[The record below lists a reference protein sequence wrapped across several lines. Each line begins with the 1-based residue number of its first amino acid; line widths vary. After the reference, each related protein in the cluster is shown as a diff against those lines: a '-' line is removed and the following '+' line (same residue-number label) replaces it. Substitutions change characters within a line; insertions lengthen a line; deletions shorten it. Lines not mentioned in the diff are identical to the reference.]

1 MHAENLNGFII
12 IECAGLGWRRRARED
27 GEGGRPRPRRR
38 SKRPSILPPRVRAY
52 PVGVR
57 ACVRSLPPC
66 RASPSLVSI
75 TCLLP
80 FLSSSPPRVASER
93 ERVGAGR
100 AGARTDLPNDAAAA
114 AALIVV
120 GVVGARPHPTS
131 FLPHIKPRPRSRP
144 QAACVRTCTCPPSS
158 GSSSACPRCTAA
170 PSERTAG
177 RGTASSASP

>member
-1 MHAENLNGFII
+1 MVSSSSSARGWVGVGAPGRMGKGDAHDRVAARSVRQSFPHAFARIL
-12 IECAGLGWRRRARED
+12 CACVPACAPSRRAVR
-27 GEGGRPRPRRR
+27 RPPSSR
-38 SKRPSILPPRVRAY
+38 SRV
-52 PVGVR
+52 
-57 ACVRSLPPC
+57 S
-66 RASPSLVSI
+66 
-75 TCLLP
+75 
-80 FLSSSPPRVASER
+80 FLFSPPLLLAWRVSER
-93 ERVGAGR
+93 EWVRGGR

-158 GSSSACPRCTAA
+158 GSSSACRRCTAA